1 MLDLYD
7 MDAMVVEPA
16 GALSVAAL
24 QPYAEKIK
32 GKTIVCILSG
42 GNFDPKRLPEI
53 KIAAAKTH

>member
-1 MLDLYD
+1 
-7 MDAMVVEPA
+7 
-16 GALSVAAL
+16 VAAL

-53 KIAAAKTH
+53 KIAAAKTP